1 MANIRQNYN
10 EECEALINKH
20 VNTKLYH
27 SYVYLYLSAY
37 FNRDDQAL
45 PGFAAFFW
53 NASEE
58 EHRHAAALMEY
69 QTIRGG
75 RVVLQNITKPTITE
89 WGSPLEALAAVFEME
104 KTVNKCLVDLEAL
117 ATSKGDFHLASFI
130 QEKFLRRQVLDLKM
144 IGDLLT
150 KIKRVGTG
158 LGVHMLD
165 GDLAAI
171 IQTRRAK
178 QIVKAFKA
186 RNYMAEEDV
195 NNISH
200 IERENLANIFMERLF
215 I

>member
-1 MANIRQNYN
+1 MGLSSRKVREVSPSSYSITMANIRQNYN

-53 NASEE
+53 NASEG
-58 EHRHAAALMEY
+58 EHRNAAALMEY
-69 QTIRGG
+69 QTMRGG

-89 WGSPLEALAAVFEME
+89 WGSPLEALTAA
-104 KTVNKCLVDLEAL
+104 
-117 ATSKGDFHLASFI
+117 KGDFHLASFI
-130 QEKFLRRQVLDLKM
+130 QEKFLRKQVLDIKM
-144 IGDLLT
+144 IGDFLT

-165 GDLAAI
+165 RDLAAF
-171 IQTRRAK
+171 IQTRRANP
-178 QIVKAFKA
+178 IVKAYKT

-195 NNISH
+195 NNISQLA
-200 IERENLANIFMERLF
+200 RENQVNVFMERLF
-215 I
+215 L

>member
-130 QEKFLRRQVLDLKM
+130 QEKFLRKQVMDIKM
-144 IGDLLT
+144 IGDFLT

-165 GDLAAI
+165 MDLTAF
-171 IQTRRAK
+171 IQTRRQTPLVRAHK
-178 QIVKAFKA
+178 KHNFFI
-186 RNYMAEEDV
+186 EEDV
-195 NNISH
+195 TKISNSGL
-200 IERENLANIFMERLF
+200 ENLGHIFRERLF
-215 I
+215 M